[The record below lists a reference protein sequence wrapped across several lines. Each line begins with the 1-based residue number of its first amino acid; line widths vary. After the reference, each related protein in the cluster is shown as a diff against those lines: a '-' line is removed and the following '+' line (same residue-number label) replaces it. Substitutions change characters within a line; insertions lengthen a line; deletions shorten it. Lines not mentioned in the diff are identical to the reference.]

1 MVGKWIP
8 GQARNDNV
16 WWMIGRGAIVKCGED
31 GRGKNGFRVKP
42 GMTRG
47 WGVSSLLKNP
57 PCGGSTG
64 YEYRIGVFGTCP
76 RKRGHATQYGQ
87 ADLFEFLFDQELS
100 VILEAAGQAL
110 PGGPDGGLSAGF
122 GELAGDEG
130 GLGGDEAV
138 EGVGDGVDADGAVEA
153 VPFDG
158 AEVLVDGGAGG
169 CSAHDTAGAGG

>member
-1 MVGKWIP
+1 MNIGLGCLEHAHASVGMP
-8 GQARNDNV
+8 PN
-16 WWMIGRGAIVKCGED
+16 MGRPFFN
-31 GRGKNGFRVKP
+31 R
-42 GMTRG
+42 
-47 WGVSSLLKNP
+47 LLEFF
-57 PCGGSTG
+57 CGGL
-64 YEYRIGVFGTCP
+64 
-76 RKRGHATQYGQ
+76 
-87 ADLFEFLFDQELS
+87 DLFEFLFDQELS